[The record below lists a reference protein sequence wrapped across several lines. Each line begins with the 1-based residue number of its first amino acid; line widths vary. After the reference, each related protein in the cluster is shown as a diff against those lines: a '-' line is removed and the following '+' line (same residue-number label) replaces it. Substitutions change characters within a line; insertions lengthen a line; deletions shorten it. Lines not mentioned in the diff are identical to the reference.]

1 MSEVTNQPLYLI
13 KFDDTEVPDETM
25 FGTEIANK
33 RFEQISG
40 NWNAHLFVKLA
51 SNSRD
56 DVCSGSNA
64 RFASGYDAIAV
75 QRDEGL
81 AREAEL
87 QKENRLLR
95 HESASFLETMAKTC
109 AHLGIDTKSAQNAQ
123 GKPSDVLYAH
133 AKVLRQ
139 RLAEATD
146 LLKHMTC
153 SYHRALENGY
163 DRIIFLGGDC
173 DSVDKMEGDDPYY
186 ARARAFLASP
196 SRADQEQ
203 PS

>member
-1 MSEVTNQPLYLI
+1 MSEFQREDRYIVIKRSDLKKVPVAYRSHLVDPMFSLLSHLPRREFVVVESDWPEFEPVWRMIEARVT
-13 KFDDTEVPDETM
+13 
-25 FGTEIANK
+25 GTPPPHPQFLCVRYDLLQE
-33 RFEQISG
+33 
-40 NWNAHLFVKLA
+40 
-51 SNSRD
+51 
-56 DVCSGSNA
+56 CSYQDRQYVSSVA
-64 RFASGYDAIAV
+64 YDALSA

-81 AREAEL
+81 VREAEL
-87 QKENRLLR
+87 
-95 HESASFLETMAKTC
+95 LEQRDSLANEMFD
-109 AHLGIDTKSAQNAQ
+109 LQ
-123 GKPSDVLYAH
+123 
-133 AKVLRQ
+133 Q

-173 DSVDKMEGDDPYY
+173 DSVDKMEKDDPFY
-186 ARARAFLASP
+186 AKARAFLANP